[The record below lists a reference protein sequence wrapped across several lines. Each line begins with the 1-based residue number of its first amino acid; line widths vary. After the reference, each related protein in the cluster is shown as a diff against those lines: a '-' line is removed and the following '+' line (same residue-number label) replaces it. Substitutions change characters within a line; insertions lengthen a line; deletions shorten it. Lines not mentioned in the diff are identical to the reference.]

1 MRIAL
6 YHSVPL
12 GGAKRII
19 FDQVKRLNTEHEITL
34 YSLNNLENQFCDL
47 RPIVKES
54 FFFPFI
60 PTGLFQSPFGRINQ
74 AIRSYDLYRLKNL
87 SKIIANHINRIKYDV
102 AYVHPCQFTGTP
114 WLLQFLNVPSVN
126 YCQEYNRFLHE
137 KIQSRP
143 YFYTSS
149 WKYFLDDI
157 DIFSRYYRF
166 NLRSIE
172 RNGLKHANCILVNS
186 QFIRQEIDRLYKL
199 NASVC
204 YLGIDSDLFTNLR
217 QKKHNIVLSVGM
229 LTPSKGFD
237 FIIEGLSH
245 IPDHHRPTLLIVSA
259 RQQPDERNYLV
270 QLANTHKVRLRILS
284 TVDNTTLVKIYN
296 QAKLTIYTPYREPFG
311 LVPLESMACGTPV
324 IGIDEGGIK
333 ETIQD
338 GITGR
343 LVSRDPTEL
352 ASKTL
357 ELILQP
363 ELISNMGRAGR
374 DYILQ
379 EWTWDKRIKLLEYYL
394 DKAANE
400 KAKTWN

>member
-1 MRIAL
+1 
-6 YHSVPL
+6 
-12 GGAKRII
+12 
-19 FDQVKRLNTEHEITL
+19 
-34 YSLNNLENQFCDL
+34 
-47 RPIVKES
+47 
-54 FFFPFI
+54 
-60 PTGLFQSPFGRINQ
+60 
-74 AIRSYDLYRLKNL
+74 
-87 SKIIANHINRIKYDV
+87 
-102 AYVHPCQFTGTP
+102 
-114 WLLQFLNVPSVN
+114 
-126 YCQEYNRFLHE
+126 
-137 KIQSRP
+137 
-143 YFYTSS
+143 
-149 WKYFLDDI
+149 
-157 DIFSRYYRF
+157 
-166 NLRSIE
+166 
-172 RNGLKHANCILVNS
+172 
-186 QFIRQEIDRLYKL
+186 
-199 NASVC
+199 
-204 YLGIDSDLFTNLR
+204 
-217 QKKHNIVLSVGM
+217 M

-245 IPDHHRPTLLIVSA
+245 IPEHYRPTLLIVSA

-333 ETIQD
+333 ETIKD